1 MLSSAKRHAS
11 CTKNYW
17 FDDRY
22 GLWHPVELLRL
33 NESRTLYYVKRMDT
47 QGILNYFQRTHM
59 WVKPTSLDSF
69 EDNPN
74 ELFTPH
80 QVEYYKSIHPYF
92 YLMKFEFMPP
102 NNQSVSHIVMNTTH
116 QSVHI
121 VLVIIGH

>member
-1 MLSSAKRHAS
+1 MLSSANLHVS

-22 GLWHPVELLRL
+22 ELWHPVELLRL
-33 NESRTLYYVKRMDT
+33 NESGTLYYVKRTDL
-47 QGILNYFQRTHM
+47 QGLLNYILGPYM
-59 WVKPTSLDSF
+59 WVEPTSLDTF
-69 EDNPN
+69 EENPN
-74 ELFTPH
+74 EVFTPH

-102 NNQSVSHIVMNTTH
+102 NNQSVSHIVINTTH

-121 VLVIIGH
+121 LLFIIGH